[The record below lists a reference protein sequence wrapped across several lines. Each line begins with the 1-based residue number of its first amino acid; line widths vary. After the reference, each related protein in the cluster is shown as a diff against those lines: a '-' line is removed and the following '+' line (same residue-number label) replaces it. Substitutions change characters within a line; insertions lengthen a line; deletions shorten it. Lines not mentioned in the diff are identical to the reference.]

1 MPVSARTFDC
11 NVNIFCA
18 SSKWINIKEIFLAL
32 YWRFGG
38 KMGPFWPSGVPKWHL
53 IEATSMISM
62 GPTQIG
68 HYMVSVAESCPFKQ
82 TEDLH
87 RGPKGRFWWEMALF
101 WPSRVPKLPKI
112 GLTFMISVWHTRAG
126 CLVVFL
132 TFMEHLGTQTG
143 FSPSGGQFFSSDRD
157 PTWQHCGRVKCI
169 IGHMRP
175 ALFLV
180 HFYSKFMVL
189 VLKRPKIREIAR
201 NLEKRGKKCR
211 FWTYS
216 LDKISKLDCLWL
228 LWCVVFGIFSQIY
241 WPTFEK
247 NSKLPPESR
256 FGVQKS
262 EFWKKGQFLGFYTSC
277 FGKLPV
283 LYCFFLQCW
292 SKSG

>member
-18 SSKWINIKEIFLAL
+18 SSKWIDIKEIFLAL
-32 YWRFGG
+32 YWCFGG

-101 WPSRVPKLPKI
+101 WPSRVPKWPKI

-132 TFMEHLGTQTG
+132 TFLEHLGTQTG

-216 LDKISKLDCLWL
+216 LDKISKFDCLWL
-228 LWCVVFGIFSQIY
+228 LWCVFLVFSLKYIGPPLKRIQNCLLKADLGCRNQNFGKRAIFRILY
-241 WPTFEK
+241 
-247 NSKLPPESR
+247 LL
-256 FGVQKS
+256 
-262 EFWKKGQFLGFYTSC
+262 FWKNAC
-277 FGKLPV
+277 FIL
-283 LYCFFLQCW
+283 FFLTMLV
-292 SKSG
+292 